1 MTQDFSPQPKR
12 KTRSTKKIPK
22 GDFKY
27 RFDIKSFG
35 VKIGFSTNSAEALE
49 AVKQSV
55 KIYLPDCFEEIE
67 ETDTEHNFL
76 FVWNDRSKRDTL
88 YKNGVKVISRERRDT
103 SAETVASQIR
113 LTVAEFAV
121 GRVFIHAGV
130 IAWKGKA
137 IVMPGRSFRGKTAL
151 TVALVKRGA
160 VYYSDEYAILDA
172 EGFLH
177 PFPKMLSVRGE
188 IDDYKQVDYPVEALG
203 GTAGTEKIRV
213 GMVLL
218 CEYKEKARWNPKILS
233 PAQGVIETLMH
244 TVPIRQSPQFTLEV
258 LHKIAGDAV
267 FVKSKRGDV
276 SKSADSILQ
285 FIDSN
290 LKL

>member
-1 MTQDFSPQPKR
+1 MTQDFSPENKKTKQISNRIR
-12 KTRSTKKIPK
+12 KN
-22 GDFKY
+22 DFKHH
-27 RFDIKSFG
+27 FHIESFG

-49 AVKQSV
+49 AVKQAV
-55 KIYLPDCFEEIE
+55 GIYLPDCFKEIE
-67 ETDTEHNFL
+67 KTETEHNFL
-76 FVWNDRSKRDTL
+76 FVWNKSERDTL
-88 YKNGVKVISRERRDT
+88 YKNGEKLFHRERRET
-103 SAETVASQIR
+103 SVETVASRIR

-130 IAWKGKA
+130 IARKGKA
-137 IVMPGRSFRGKTAL
+137 VIIPGRSFRGKTAL

-188 IDDYKQVDYPVEALG
+188 IDDHQQIDYPVEKFG

-213 GMVLL
+213 GIVLVA
-218 CEYKEKARWNPKILS
+218 EYKPNARWNPKVLS
-233 PAQGVIETLMH
+233 PAQGVIEIIQH
-244 TVPIRQSPQFTLEV
+244 TVPIRQNPQFTLEV
-258 LHKIAGDAV
+258 LNKIAGNAV

-276 SKSADSILQ
+276 SKSADLILK
-285 FIDSN
+285 FIDAN
-290 LKL
+290 L